1 MEDRAIVAALAAGDP
16 AGIAAAYDTYA
27 KTVYG
32 YCRWMLREPAEAA
45 EATRDTFVVAAAG
58 TPADPGCLRSWFFA
72 TARGECL
79 RRPSLVRGASAH
91 AADLEGAT
99 GAAGAG
105 EGKRE
110 AERAELRALI
120 PATLAELEPEQRE
133 AVVLSLWHDLDDA
146 DLAAVFGVSRPE
158 AYALASGGRGQLEKA
173 LSTLRTARTGRAA
186 CPELG
191 TLLADWDGRLTID
204 TLHLARRHIEQC
216 RTCAAGKRGKLR
228 PEALARLL
236 PLPALPAGLREPV
249 LELCAGTAA
258 DAADAAEAGSWG
270 VGALAVAASLGGAA
284 GAAALAGW
292 SKARGHPRVAAAV
305 AVVAIAAAVSVP
317 VRAAGSV
324 HAIRPLVPRA
334 ITGTFTSA
342 SAPVPAG
349 GGASVGTGTS
359 RSPSPSSQ
367 PTAVAGL
374 APSPWSPPEPS
385 PSRSPRP
392 SRSASPKASPSSSS
406 PSPSPSPSSSP
417 TPTHTRSPSPSKSP
431 SPTSSSSS
439 TPSPSPSPSTT

>member
-258 DAADAAEAGSWG
+258 DAGSRG
-270 VGALAVAASLGGAA
+270 VGALAVAANLGGGGRGGGVEQGPGPSPGGGGRGRRRDRGGGQRPGDGGRQCARHPAPGPPGQHRDVHQRQRSGPRGRRGLGRHRDEPFSVAQQPAHRGRRA
-284 GAAALAGW
+284 GAVALVAPGALAIQ
-292 SKARGHPRVAAAV
+292 
-305 AVVAIAAAVSVP
+305 IAAAVQ
-317 VRAAGSV
+317 
-324 HAIRPLVPRA
+324 I
-334 ITGTFTSA
+334 
-342 SAPVPAG
+342 
-349 GGASVGTGTS
+349 
-359 RSPSPSSQ
+359 
-367 PTAVAGL
+367 GL
-374 APSPWSPPEPS
+374 AQGF
-385 PSRSPRP
+385 
-392 SRSASPKASPSSSS
+392 AV
-406 PSPSPSPSSSP
+406 
-417 TPTHTRSPSPSKSP
+417 
-431 SPTSSSSS
+431 
-439 TPSPSPSPSTT
+439 